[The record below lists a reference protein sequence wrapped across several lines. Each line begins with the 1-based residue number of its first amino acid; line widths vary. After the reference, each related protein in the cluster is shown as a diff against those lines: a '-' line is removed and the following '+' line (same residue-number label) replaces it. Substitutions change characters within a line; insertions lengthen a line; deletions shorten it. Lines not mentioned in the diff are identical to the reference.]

1 MSSPVLSRMITPMP
15 GSHSMKCVSFLSV
28 VCLNNINNSL
38 FHISQINRWYTGI
51 VRDQGKES
59 FTMRKLSVKRNKIM
73 NIKSKLVVLKHIS
86 KRNCALLPYLD
97 DESLHTLGEF
107 IYNVIT
113 QRVKLD
119 NKQIKK
125 VKKILEK
132 DKHFYKKLIDVD
144 TDDPLGYF
152 KQTLKVDPH
161 VGQGIV
167 SLIAA
172 LAPLISFLILQ

>member
-1 MSSPVLSRMITPMP
+1 
-15 GSHSMKCVSFLSV
+15 MKK
-28 VCLNNINNSL
+28 I
-38 FHISQINRWYTGI
+38 
-51 VRDQGKES
+51 
-59 FTMRKLSVKRNKIM
+59 SVKRKKIM
-73 NIKSKLVVLKHIS
+73 NIKSKLILLKHIS
-86 KRNCALLPYLD
+86 RKNCALLPYLD

-107 IYNVIT
+107 IFNVIT

-125 VKKILEK
+125 VKRILDK

-172 LAPLISFLILQ
+172 LAPLISSLILR

>member
-1 MSSPVLSRMITPMP
+1 MR
-15 GSHSMKCVSFLSV
+15 K
-28 VCLNNINNSL
+28 
-38 FHISQINRWYTGI
+38 
-51 VRDQGKES
+51 
-59 FTMRKLSVKRNKIM
+59 MRKLSVKKTKIM
-73 NIKSKLVVLKHIS
+73 NIKSKLIILKHIS
-86 KRNCALLPYLD
+86 RRNCALLPYLD

-107 IYNVIT
+107 IFNVIT

-132 DKHFYKKLIDVD
+132 DRNFYKKLIDVD

-152 KQTLKVDPH
+152 KQTLKLDPQ

-172 LAPLISFLILQ
+172 LAPLISSLILR

>member
-1 MSSPVLSRMITPMP
+1 
-15 GSHSMKCVSFLSV
+15 
-28 VCLNNINNSL
+28 
-38 FHISQINRWYTGI
+38 
-51 VRDQGKES
+51 
-59 FTMRKLSVKRNKIM
+59 MRKLSVKKKKIM
-73 NIKSKLVVLKHIS
+73 NIKSKLIVLKHIS
-86 KRNCALLPYLD
+86 RRNCALLPYLD

-107 IYNVIT
+107 IFNVIT

-125 VKKILEK
+125 VKKILDK

-152 KQTLKVDPH
+152 KQTLKLDPQI
-161 VGQGIV
+161 GQGIV

-172 LAPLISFLILQ
+172 LAPLISSLILR

>member
-1 MSSPVLSRMITPMP
+1 
-15 GSHSMKCVSFLSV
+15 MKK
-28 VCLNNINNSL
+28 I
-38 FHISQINRWYTGI
+38 
-51 VRDQGKES
+51 
-59 FTMRKLSVKRNKIM
+59 SVKRKKIM
-73 NIKSKLVVLKHIS
+73 NIKSKLIVLKHIS
-86 KRNCALLPYLD
+86 RRNCALLPYLD

-107 IYNVIT
+107 IFNVIT

-125 VKKILEK
+125 VKKILDK

-152 KQTLKVDPH
+152 KQTLKLDPQ

-172 LAPLISFLILQ
+172 LTPFISSLILR

>member
-1 MSSPVLSRMITPMP
+1 
-15 GSHSMKCVSFLSV
+15 
-28 VCLNNINNSL
+28 
-38 FHISQINRWYTGI
+38 
-51 VRDQGKES
+51 
-59 FTMRKLSVKRNKIM
+59 MRKLSVKKNKIM
-73 NIKSKLVVLKHIS
+73 NIKSKLIVLRHIS
-86 KRNCALLPYLD
+86 RRNCALLPYLD

-107 IYNVIT
+107 IFNVIT

-125 VKKILEK
+125 VKKILDK

-144 TDDPLGYF
+144 TEDPLGYF
-152 KQTLKVDPH
+152 KQTLKLDPQ

-172 LAPLISFLILQ
+172 LTPLISSLILR

>member
-1 MSSPVLSRMITPMP
+1 
-15 GSHSMKCVSFLSV
+15 
-28 VCLNNINNSL
+28 
-38 FHISQINRWYTGI
+38 
-51 VRDQGKES
+51 
-59 FTMRKLSVKRNKIM
+59 MRKLSVKRNKIM

-172 LAPLISFLILQ
+172 LAPLISSLILR

>member
-1 MSSPVLSRMITPMP
+1 
-15 GSHSMKCVSFLSV
+15 
-28 VCLNNINNSL
+28 
-38 FHISQINRWYTGI
+38 
-51 VRDQGKES
+51 
-59 FTMRKLSVKRNKIM
+59 MRKISVHRDKIMNKRNKIK
-73 NIKSKLVVLKHIS
+73 NIKSKLIILKHIS
-86 KRNCALLPYLD
+86 RRNCALLPYLD

-107 IYNVIT
+107 IFNVIT

-119 NKQIKK
+119 KKQIKK
-125 VKKILEK
+125 VKKILDK

-152 KQTLKVDPH
+152 KQTLKLDPQ

-172 LAPLISFLILQ
+172 LAPLISSLILR

>member
-1 MSSPVLSRMITPMP
+1 
-15 GSHSMKCVSFLSV
+15 
-28 VCLNNINNSL
+28 
-38 FHISQINRWYTGI
+38 
-51 VRDQGKES
+51 
-59 FTMRKLSVKRNKIM
+59 MRKLSVKKNKIM
-73 NIKSKLVVLKHIS
+73 NIKSKLIVLRHIS
-86 KRNCALLPYLD
+86 RRNCALLPYLD

-107 IYNVIT
+107 IFNVIT

-125 VKKILEK
+125 VKKILDK

-152 KQTLKVDPH
+152 KQTLKLDPQ

-172 LAPLISFLILQ
+172 LAPLISSLILR

>member
-1 MSSPVLSRMITPMP
+1 MRKL
-15 GSHSMKCVSFLSV
+15 
-28 VCLNNINNSL
+28 
-38 FHISQINRWYTGI
+38 
-51 VRDQGKES
+51 
-59 FTMRKLSVKRNKIM
+59 RKLSVKKTKIM
-73 NIKSKLVVLKHIS
+73 NIKSKLIVLKHIS
-86 KRNCALLPYLD
+86 RRNCALLPYLD

-172 LAPLISFLILQ
+172 LAPLISSLILR

>member
-1 MSSPVLSRMITPMP
+1 
-15 GSHSMKCVSFLSV
+15 
-28 VCLNNINNSL
+28 
-38 FHISQINRWYTGI
+38 
-51 VRDQGKES
+51 
-59 FTMRKLSVKRNKIM
+59 MRKISVHRDKIMNKRNKIK
-73 NIKSKLVVLKHIS
+73 NIKTKLIILKHIS
-86 KRNCALLPYLD
+86 RRNCALLPYLD

-107 IYNVIT
+107 IFNVIT

-125 VKKILEK
+125 VKKILDK

-152 KQTLKVDPH
+152 KQTLKLDPQ

-172 LAPLISFLILQ
+172 LAPLISSLILR

>member
-1 MSSPVLSRMITPMP
+1 
-15 GSHSMKCVSFLSV
+15 
-28 VCLNNINNSL
+28 
-38 FHISQINRWYTGI
+38 
-51 VRDQGKES
+51 
-59 FTMRKLSVKRNKIM
+59 MRKLNVKKNKIR
-73 NIKSKLVVLKHIS
+73 NIKSKLIVLKHIS
-86 KRNCALLPYLD
+86 RRNCALLPYLD
-97 DESLHTLGEF
+97 DESLHILGEF
-107 IYNVIT
+107 IFNVIT

-125 VKKILEK
+125 VKRILDK

-152 KQTLKVDPH
+152 KQTLKLDPQ

-172 LAPLISFLILQ
+172 LAPLISSLILR

>member
-1 MSSPVLSRMITPMP
+1 
-15 GSHSMKCVSFLSV
+15 MKK
-28 VCLNNINNSL
+28 I
-38 FHISQINRWYTGI
+38 
-51 VRDQGKES
+51 
-59 FTMRKLSVKRNKIM
+59 SVKRKKIM
-73 NIKSKLVVLKHIS
+73 NIKSKLILLKHIS
-86 KRNCALLPYLD
+86 RRNCALLPYLD

-107 IYNVIT
+107 IFNVIT

-125 VKKILEK
+125 VKKILDK

-152 KQTLKVDPH
+152 KQTLKLDPQ

-172 LAPLISFLILQ
+172 LTPLISSLILR

>member
-1 MSSPVLSRMITPMP
+1 
-15 GSHSMKCVSFLSV
+15 
-28 VCLNNINNSL
+28 
-38 FHISQINRWYTGI
+38 
-51 VRDQGKES
+51 
-59 FTMRKLSVKRNKIM
+59 MRKISVHRDKIMNKRNKIK
-73 NIKSKLVVLKHIS
+73 NIKSKLIILKHIS
-86 KRNCALLPYLD
+86 RRNCALLPYLD

-107 IYNVIT
+107 IFNVIT

-125 VKKILEK
+125 VKKILDK

-152 KQTLKVDPH
+152 KQTLKLDPQ

-172 LAPLISFLILQ
+172 LAPLISSLILR

>member
-1 MSSPVLSRMITPMP
+1 MVP
-15 GSHSMKCVSFLSV
+15 F
-28 VCLNNINNSL
+28 SL
-38 FHISQINRWYTGI
+38 LIHISKLNG
-51 VRDQGKES
+51 DQRKEG
-59 FTMRKLSVKRNKIM
+59 MAMKKLSVKRNKIM
-73 NIKSKLVVLKHIS
+73 NIKTKLIVLKHIS
-86 KRNCALLPYLD
+86 RRNCALLPYLD

-107 IYNVIT
+107 IFNVIT

-125 VKKILEK
+125 VKKILDK

-152 KQTLKVDPH
+152 KQTLKLDPQ

-172 LAPLISFLILQ
+172 LAPLISSLILR